1 MESVHTLLKAV
12 TGLIILC
19 LSLSS
24 PVMAQTDTQ
33 KEVLALLHEQDAC
46 WNRGDLDGFMQTY
59 WQSDSLM
66 FIGSSGINYGYDATL
81 KNYYKR
87 YPDRDAM
94 GQLTFTILKL
104 NRISNDSYFVIGK
117 WFLKREKN
125 GDVGGHFTLLWK
137 KIKGEWVI
145 VADHSS

>member
-1 MESVHTLLKAV
+1 MKQLLTPILLFLSITVFAQNKDEQQILSILDAQNKA
-12 TGLIILC
+12 
-19 LSLSS
+19 
-24 PVMAQTDTQ
+24 
-33 KEVLALLHEQDAC
+33 
-46 WNRGDLDGFMQTY
+46 WNAGNIDVFMKSY

-66 FIGSSGINYGYDATL
+66 FIGSSGITYGYDATL

-104 NRISNDSYFVIGK
+104 NPISGDSYFVIGK

-125 GDVGGHFTLLWK
+125 GDMGGHFTLLWK
-137 KIKGEWVI
+137 KINGEWVI
-145 VADHSS
+145 VTDHSS

>member
-1 MESVHTLLKAV
+1 MKKLFILILLISSTIAFAQNKDEQQILSILDAQSKAWN
-12 TGLIILC
+12 TGKID
-19 LSLSS
+19 
-24 PVMAQTDTQ
+24 Q
-33 KEVLALLHEQDAC
+33 
-46 WNRGDLDGFMQTY
+46 FMKGY

-66 FIGSSGINYGYDATL
+66 FIGSSGITYGYDATL

>member
-1 MESVHTLLKAV
+1 MKQLLLAVLLLVTLSTTAQNKDEQQILTILEAQSKA
-12 TGLIILC
+12 
-19 LSLSS
+19 
-24 PVMAQTDTQ
+24 
-33 KEVLALLHEQDAC
+33 
-46 WNRGDLDGFMQTY
+46 WNAGKIDQFMKGY
-59 WQSDSLM
+59 WQSDSLI
-66 FIGSSGINYGYDATL
+66 FIGSGGITYGYDTTL

-87 YPDRDAM
+87 YSDRDAM

-104 NRISNDSYFVIGK
+104 KRISANSYFVIGK

>member
-1 MESVHTLLKAV
+1 MKQLLILFLFITSTAVFAQNKDEQQILSILDAQSKAWN
-12 TGLIILC
+12 TGKI
-19 LSLSS
+19 
-24 PVMAQTDTQ
+24 D
-33 KEVLALLHEQDAC
+33 E
-46 WNRGDLDGFMQTY
+46 FMKGY

-66 FIGSSGINYGYDATL
+66 FIGSSGITYGYDATL

-125 GDVGGHFTLLWK
+125 GDIGGHFTLLWK

>member
-1 MESVHTLLKAV
+1 MKKLFILILLISSTIAFAQNKDEQQILSILDAQSKAWN
-12 TGLIILC
+12 TGNID
-19 LSLSS
+19 
-24 PVMAQTDTQ
+24 Q
-33 KEVLALLHEQDAC
+33 
-46 WNRGDLDGFMQTY
+46 FMKGY

-66 FIGSSGINYGYDATL
+66 FIGSSGITYGYDATL

-125 GDVGGHFTLLWK
+125 GDIGGHFTLLWK

>member
-1 MESVHTLLKAV
+1 MKQFLISIFLISSVIAFAQSKDEQQILSILDAQSNAWN
-12 TGLIILC
+12 TGKID
-19 LSLSS
+19 
-24 PVMAQTDTQ
+24 Q
-33 KEVLALLHEQDAC
+33 
-46 WNRGDLDGFMQTY
+46 FMKGY

-66 FIGSSGINYGYDATL
+66 FIGSSGITYGYDATL

-87 YPDRDAM
+87 YHDRDAM

-137 KIKGEWVI
+137 KINGEWVI
-145 VADHSS
+145 IADHSS

>member
-1 MESVHTLLKAV
+1 MKQFLISIFLISSVITFAQSKDEQQ
-12 TGLIILC
+12 ILSI
-19 LSLSS
+19 LD
-24 PVMAQTDTQ
+24 AQS
-33 KEVLALLHEQDAC
+33 KS
-46 WNRGDLDGFMQTY
+46 WNEGKIDQFMKGY

-66 FIGSSGINYGYDATL
+66 FIGSSGITYGYDATL

-117 WFLKREKN
+117 WFLMREKN

>member
-1 MESVHTLLKAV
+1 MKRFLISIFLVSSVITFAQSKDEQQILSILDAQSKA
-12 TGLIILC
+12 
-19 LSLSS
+19 
-24 PVMAQTDTQ
+24 
-33 KEVLALLHEQDAC
+33 
-46 WNRGDLDGFMQTY
+46 WNEGKIDQFMKGY

-104 NRISNDSYFVIGK
+104 NRISDDSYFVIGK

>member
-1 MESVHTLLKAV
+1 MKHLLLAV
-12 TGLIILC
+12 VLLVTFSATAQNKDEQQILSI
-19 LSLSS
+19 LD
-24 PVMAQTDTQ
+24 AQS
-33 KEVLALLHEQDAC
+33 KS
-46 WNRGDLDGFMQTY
+46 WNEGKIDQFMKGY
-59 WQSDSLM
+59 RHSDSLM
-66 FIGSSGINYGYDATL
+66 FIGSSGITYGYDATL

-94 GQLTFTILKL
+94 GELTFTILKL

-125 GDVGGHFTLLWK
+125 GDIGGHFTLLWK
-137 KIKGEWVI
+137 KLKGKWVI

>member
-1 MESVHTLLKAV
+1 MKKLFILILLISSTIAFAQNKDEQQILSILDVQSKAWN
-12 TGLIILC
+12 TGNID
-19 LSLSS
+19 
-24 PVMAQTDTQ
+24 Q
-33 KEVLALLHEQDAC
+33 
-46 WNRGDLDGFMQTY
+46 FMKGY

-66 FIGSSGINYGYDATL
+66 FIGSSGITYGYDATL

-125 GDVGGHFTLLWK
+125 GDIGGHFTLLWK

>member
-1 MESVHTLLKAV
+1 MKQLLTLFLLLTSTSIFAQNKDEQQ
-12 TGLIILC
+12 ILSI
-19 LSLSS
+19 LE
-24 PVMAQTDTQ
+24 AQT
-33 KEVLALLHEQDAC
+33 KA
-46 WNRGDLDGFMQTY
+46 WNAGKIDVFMKGY

-66 FIGSSGINYGYDATL
+66 FIGSSGITYGYEATL

-94 GQLTFTILKL
+94 GKLTFTILKL
-104 NRISNDSYFVIGK
+104 NRISSDSYFVIGK

-137 KIKGEWVI
+137 KINGEWVI

>member
-1 MESVHTLLKAV
+1 MKQLL
-12 TGLIILC
+12 TIILFITSSSLFAQNKDEQQI
-19 LSLSS
+19 LSILD
-24 PVMAQTDTQ
+24 AQS
-33 KEVLALLHEQDAC
+33 KA
-46 WNRGDLDGFMQTY
+46 WNTGNIDQFMKGY

-66 FIGSSGINYGYDATL
+66 FIGSSGITYGYDATL

-94 GQLTFTILKL
+94 GQLTFTILKVQKL
-104 NRISNDSYFVIGK
+104 SSESYYVIGK
-117 WFLKREKN
+117 WFLKREKV

-137 KIKGEWVI
+137 KINGVWVI

>member
-1 MESVHTLLKAV
+1 MKRFLISIFLISSVITFAQSKDEQQILSILDAQSKA
-12 TGLIILC
+12 
-19 LSLSS
+19 
-24 PVMAQTDTQ
+24 
-33 KEVLALLHEQDAC
+33 
-46 WNRGDLDGFMQTY
+46 WNEGKIDQFMKGY

-104 NRISNDSYFVIGK
+104 NRISDDSYFVIGK

>member
-1 MESVHTLLKAV
+1 MKQILILFFLILSV
-12 TGLIILC
+12 TGFAQNKDEQQILSI
-19 LSLSS
+19 LD
-24 PVMAQTDTQ
+24 AQN
-33 KEVLALLHEQDAC
+33 KA
-46 WNRGDLDGFMQTY
+46 WNAGNIDVFMKGY

-66 FIGSSGINYGYDATL
+66 FIGSSGITYGYDATL

-117 WFLKREKN
+117 WFLKREKA
-125 GDVGGHFTLLWK
+125 GDIGGHFTLLWK

>member
-1 MESVHTLLKAV
+1 MKHLFICILLISSTSVFAQNKDEQQILSILDAQSKA
-12 TGLIILC
+12 
-19 LSLSS
+19 
-24 PVMAQTDTQ
+24 
-33 KEVLALLHEQDAC
+33 
-46 WNRGDLDGFMQTY
+46 WNAGYIDQFMKGY

-66 FIGSSGINYGYDATL
+66 FIGSSGITYGYEATL

-94 GQLTFTILKL
+94 GELTFTILKL
-104 NRISNDSYFVIGK
+104 NRISGDSYFVIGK
-117 WFLKREKN
+117 WFLKREKK

>member
-1 MESVHTLLKAV
+1 MKQFLILIFLISSVITFAQGKDEQQILSILDAQSKSWN
-12 TGLIILC
+12 TGKIDEF
-19 LSLSS
+19 
-24 PVMAQTDTQ
+24 M
-33 KEVLALLHEQDAC
+33 KGY
-46 WNRGDLDGFMQTY
+46 WN
-59 WQSDSLM
+59 SDSLM
-66 FIGSSGINYGYDATL
+66 FIGSSGITYGYNATL
-81 KNYYKR
+81 ANYYKR

-125 GDVGGHFTLLWK
+125 GDIGGHFTLLWK

>member
-1 MESVHTLLKAV
+1 MKQFLISIFLISSVIAFAQSKDEQQILSILDAQSKA
-12 TGLIILC
+12 
-19 LSLSS
+19 
-24 PVMAQTDTQ
+24 
-33 KEVLALLHEQDAC
+33 
-46 WNRGDLDGFMQTY
+46 WNEGKIDQFMKGY

-104 NRISNDSYFVIGK
+104 NRISDDSYFVIGK

-137 KIKGEWVI
+137 KINGEWVI
-145 VADHSS
+145 IADHSS

>member
-1 MESVHTLLKAV
+1 MKQVLTLFFLITSITVFAQNKDEQQILSILDAQSKAWN
-12 TGLIILC
+12 TGKID
-19 LSLSS
+19 
-24 PVMAQTDTQ
+24 Q
-33 KEVLALLHEQDAC
+33 
-46 WNRGDLDGFMQTY
+46 FMKGY

-66 FIGSSGINYGYDATL
+66 FIGSSGITYGYEATL

-104 NRISNDSYFVIGK
+104 NRISKDSYFVIGK
-117 WFLKREKN
+117 WFLKRDKN

-137 KIKGEWVI
+137 KMKGEWVI

>member
-1 MESVHTLLKAV
+1 MKKLFILILLISSTIAFAQNKDEQQILSILDAQSKAWN
-12 TGLIILC
+12 TGNID
-19 LSLSS
+19 
-24 PVMAQTDTQ
+24 Q
-33 KEVLALLHEQDAC
+33 
-46 WNRGDLDGFMQTY
+46 FMKGY

-66 FIGSSGINYGYDATL
+66 FIGSSGITYGYDATL

-94 GQLTFTILKL
+94 GQLTFNILKL

-125 GDVGGHFTLLWK
+125 GDIGGHFTLLWK

>member
-1 MESVHTLLKAV
+1 MYLSAMKQFLFFVLLAASVSATAQNKDKQQ
-12 TGLIILC
+12 ILFI
-19 LSLSS
+19 LD
-24 PVMAQTDTQ
+24 AQS
-33 KEVLALLHEQDAC
+33 KS
-46 WNRGDLDGFMQTY
+46 WNEGKIDQFMKGY

-66 FIGSSGINYGYDATL
+66 FIGSNGITYGYNATL
-81 KNYYKR
+81 ANYYKR

-125 GDVGGHFTLLWK
+125 GDIGGHFTLLWK

>member
-1 MESVHTLLKAV
+1 MKKLFILILLISSTIAFAQNKDEQQILSILDAQSKAWN
-12 TGLIILC
+12 TGNID
-19 LSLSS
+19 
-24 PVMAQTDTQ
+24 Q
-33 KEVLALLHEQDAC
+33 
-46 WNRGDLDGFMQTY
+46 FMKGY

-66 FIGSSGINYGYDATL
+66 FIGSSGITYGYDATL

-94 GQLTFTILKL
+94 GQLTFTILKVQKL
-104 NRISNDSYFVIGK
+104 SSESYYVIGK
-117 WFLKREKN
+117 WFLKREKV

-137 KIKGEWVI
+137 KINGVWVI